1 METIVTLFDNR
12 TLQKAFLQDGIKAV
26 LNKRKSP
33 LRLENEKDGR
43 AFFSDVQYYII
54 NHDSRGLYTTHANT
68 LAAFNKY
75 GIYNGLGL
83 IVAMFDRK
91 EQLNAHGY
99 DMSKIK
105 DPKELIKKYN
115 VVSHNSYIDMD
126 TTRIL
131 VVRSKYGNY
140 PVLFY
145 DWNGPVR
152 DCPAMWAI
160 KMDYHYQTGCNY
172 YETRPILYSTWME
185 LPKELQNASC
195 VVDSSDME
203 DELEMELEVIDKIL
217 NKI

>member
-1 METIVTLFDNR
+1 METTVTLFDNR
-12 TLQKAFLQDGIKAV
+12 TLQKVFLHDGIKAV

-43 AFFSDVQYYII
+43 VFFSDVQDYII
-54 NHDSRGLYTTHANT
+54 KHDSRGLYTTYPNIM
-68 LAAFNKY
+68 AAFKKY
-75 GIYNGLGL
+75 GVNNGVEL

-91 EQLNAHGY
+91 EQLEEQGY

-105 DPKELIKKYN
+105 DPMELIKKYN
-115 VVSHNSYIDMD
+115 VVGRHSYIDMD
-126 TTRIL
+126 TTRTL

-145 DWNGPVR
+145 DWNGPIC

-160 KMDYHYQTGCNY
+160 KLDYHYQTGCKY
-172 YETRPILYSTWME
+172 FETRPILYSTWME

-203 DELEMELEVIDKIL
+203 VELETV
-217 NKI
+217 

>member
-1 METIVTLFDNR
+1 METTVTLFDNR
-12 TLQKAFLQDGIKAV
+12 TLQKVFLQDGIKVV

-43 AFFSDVQYYII
+43 VFFSDVLDYII
-54 NHDSRGLYTTHANT
+54 KHDSHGLYTAYANI
-68 LAAFNKY
+68 LAAFKKY
-75 GIYNGLGL
+75 GVNNGVEL

-91 EQLNAHGY
+91 EQLEEQGY

-105 DPKELIKKYN
+105 DPLELIKKYN
-115 VVSHNSYIDMD
+115 VVGRRSYIDMD
-126 TTRIL
+126 TTRTL

-145 DWNGPVR
+145 DWNGPIC

-160 KMDYHYQTGCNY
+160 KLDYHYQTGCKY
-172 YETRPILYSTWME
+172 FETRPILYSTWTE

-203 DELEMELEVIDKIL
+203 VELETV
-217 NKI
+217 

>member
-1 METIVTLFDNR
+1 METTVTLFDNR
-12 TLQKAFLQDGIKAV
+12 TLQKVFLQDGIKVV
-26 LNKRKSP
+26 LNKRKSL

-43 AFFSDVQYYII
+43 VFFSDVLDYII
-54 NHDSRGLYTTHANT
+54 KHDSHGLYTTYVNI
-68 LAAFNKY
+68 LAAFKKY
-75 GIYNGLGL
+75 GVNNGVEL

-91 EQLNAHGY
+91 EQLEEQGY

-105 DPKELIKKYN
+105 DPLELIKKYN
-115 VVSHNSYIDMD
+115 VVGRRSYIDMD
-126 TTRIL
+126 TTRTL

-145 DWNGPVR
+145 DWNGPIC

-160 KMDYHYQTGCNY
+160 KLDYHYQTGCKY
-172 YETRPILYSTWME
+172 FETRPILYSTWME

-203 DELEMELEVIDKIL
+203 VELETV
-217 NKI
+217 

>member
-1 METIVTLFDNR
+1 METTVTLFDNR
-12 TLQKAFLQDGIKAV
+12 TLQKVFLQDGIKAV

-43 AFFSDVQYYII
+43 VFFSDVQDYIVK
-54 NHDSRGLYTTHANT
+54 HDSHGLYTTYANIA
-68 LAAFNKY
+68 AAFKKY
-75 GIYNGLGL
+75 GVNNGVEL
-83 IVAMFDRK
+83 IVAMFVNK
-91 EQLNAHGY
+91 EHLNVQGY

-126 TTRIL
+126 TTRTL

-145 DWNGPVR
+145 DWNWPIC
-152 DCPAMWAI
+152 DCPALWAI

-172 YETRPILYSTWME
+172 YEVRPILYSTWIE
-185 LPKELQNASC
+185 LPKELQNATC
-195 VVDSSDME
+195 IVDSSDME
-203 DELEMELEVIDKIL
+203 DELVTLKL

>member
-1 METIVTLFDNR
+1 METTVTLFDNR
-12 TLQKAFLQDGIKAV
+12 TLQKVFLHDGIKAI

-43 AFFSDVQYYII
+43 VFFSDVQDYII
-54 NHDSRGLYTTHANT
+54 KHDSRGLYTTYPNIM
-68 LAAFNKY
+68 AAFKKY
-75 GIYNGLGL
+75 GVNNGVEL

-91 EQLNAHGY
+91 EQLEEQGY

-105 DPKELIKKYN
+105 DPMELIKKYN
-115 VVSHNSYIDMD
+115 VVGRRSYIDMD
-126 TTRIL
+126 TTRTL

-145 DWNGPVR
+145 DWNGPIC

-160 KMDYHYQTGCNY
+160 KLDYHYQTGCKY
-172 YETRPILYSTWME
+172 FETRPILYSTWME

-203 DELEMELEVIDKIL
+203 VELETV
-217 NKI
+217 

>member
-1 METIVTLFDNR
+1 METTVTLFDNR
-12 TLQKAFLQDGIKAV
+12 TLQKVFLHDGIKAV

-43 AFFSDVQYYII
+43 VFFSDVQDYII
-54 NHDSRGLYTTHANT
+54 KHDSHGLYTTYPNIM
-68 LAAFNKY
+68 AAFKKY
-75 GIYNGLGL
+75 GVNNGVEL

-91 EQLNAHGY
+91 EQLEEQGY

-105 DPKELIKKYN
+105 DPMELIKKYN
-115 VVSHNSYIDMD
+115 VVGRHSYIDMD
-126 TTRIL
+126 TTRTL

-145 DWNGPVR
+145 DWNGPIC

-160 KMDYHYQTGCNY
+160 KLDYHYQTGCKY
-172 YETRPILYSTWME
+172 FETRPILYSTWME

-203 DELEMELEVIDKIL
+203 VELETV
-217 NKI
+217 

>member
-1 METIVTLFDNR
+1 METTVTLFDNR
-12 TLQKAFLQDGIKAV
+12 TLQKVFLQDGIKAV

-43 AFFSDVQYYII
+43 VFLSDVQDYVIK
-54 NHDSRGLYTTHANT
+54 HDSHGLYTTYANI
-68 LAAFNKY
+68 LAAFKKY
-75 GIYNGLGL
+75 GVNNGIDL
-83 IVAMFDRK
+83 IVAMFDHK
-91 EQLNAHGY
+91 EQLEEQGY

-105 DPKELIKKYN
+105 DPRELIKKYN

-126 TTRIL
+126 TTRTL

-145 DWNGPVR
+145 DWAGPVC
-152 DCPAMWAI
+152 DCPALWAI
-160 KMDYHYQTGCNY
+160 KMDYHYQTGCSY
-172 YETRPILYSTWME
+172 YEARPILYSTWME

-203 DELEMELEVIDKIL
+203 DESEIA
-217 NKI
+217 

>member
-1 METIVTLFDNR
+1 METTVTLFDNR
-12 TLQKAFLQDGIKAV
+12 TLQKVFLQDGIKAV

-43 AFFSDVQYYII
+43 VFFSDVQDYIVK
-54 NHDSRGLYTTHANT
+54 HDSHGLYTTYANIA
-68 LAAFNKY
+68 AAFKKY
-75 GIYNGLGL
+75 GVNNGVEL
-83 IVAMFDRK
+83 IVAMFVNK
-91 EQLNAHGY
+91 EHLNAQGY

-126 TTRIL
+126 TTRTL

-145 DWNGPVR
+145 DWNGPIC
-152 DCPAMWAI
+152 DCPALWAI

-172 YETRPILYSTWME
+172 YEVRPILYSTWME
-185 LPKELQNASC
+185 LPKELQNATC
-195 VVDSSDME
+195 IVDSSDME
-203 DELEMELEVIDKIL
+203 DELVTV
-217 NKI
+217 

>member
-1 METIVTLFDNR
+1 METTVTLFDNR
-12 TLQKAFLQDGIKAV
+12 TLQKVFLQDGIKAV

-43 AFFSDVQYYII
+43 IFFSDVQDYIVK
-54 NHDSRGLYTTHANT
+54 HDSHGLYTTYANIA
-68 LAAFNKY
+68 AAFKKY
-75 GIYNGLGL
+75 GVNNGVEL
-83 IVAMFDRK
+83 IVAMFVNK
-91 EQLNAHGY
+91 EHLNVQGY

-126 TTRIL
+126 TTRTL

-145 DWNGPVR
+145 DWNGPIC
-152 DCPAMWAI
+152 DCPALWAI

-172 YETRPILYSTWME
+172 YEVRPILYSTWME
-185 LPKELQNASC
+185 LPKELQNATC
-195 VVDSSDME
+195 IVDNSDME
-203 DELEMELEVIDKIL
+203 DELVTA
-217 NKI
+217 

>member
-1 METIVTLFDNR
+1 METTVTLFDNR
-12 TLQKAFLQDGIKAV
+12 TLQKVFLHDGIKAI

-43 AFFSDVQYYII
+43 VFFSDVQDYII
-54 NHDSRGLYTTHANT
+54 KHDSRGLYTTYPNIM
-68 LAAFNKY
+68 AAFKKY
-75 GIYNGLGL
+75 GVNNGVEL

-91 EQLNAHGY
+91 EQLEEQGY

-105 DPKELIKKYN
+105 DPMELIKKYN
-115 VVSHNSYIDMD
+115 VVGRHSYIDMD
-126 TTRIL
+126 TTRTL

-145 DWNGPVR
+145 DWNGPIC

-160 KMDYHYQTGCNY
+160 KLDYHYQTGCKY
-172 YETRPILYSTWME
+172 FETRPILYSTWME

-203 DELEMELEVIDKIL
+203 AELETI
-217 NKI
+217 

>member
-1 METIVTLFDNR
+1 METTVTLFDNR
-12 TLQKAFLQDGIKAV
+12 TLQKVFLQDGIKAV
-26 LNKRKSP
+26 LNKRKTP

-43 AFFSDVQYYII
+43 VFFSDVLDYII
-54 NHDSRGLYTTHANT
+54 KHDSHGLYTAYANI
-68 LAAFNKY
+68 LAAFKKY
-75 GIYNGLGL
+75 GVNNGVEL

-91 EQLNAHGY
+91 EQLEEQGY

-105 DPKELIKKYN
+105 DPLELIKKYN
-115 VVSHNSYIDMD
+115 VVGRRSYIDMD
-126 TTRIL
+126 TTRTL

-145 DWNGPVR
+145 DWNGPIC

-160 KMDYHYQTGCNY
+160 KLDYHYQTGCKY
-172 YETRPILYSTWME
+172 FETRPILYSTWME

-203 DELEMELEVIDKIL
+203 VELETV
-217 NKI
+217 

>member
-1 METIVTLFDNR
+1 METTVTLFDNR

-43 AFFSDVQYYII
+43 VFFSDVQDYIVK
-54 NHDSRGLYTTHANT
+54 HDSHGLYTTYANIA
-68 LAAFNKY
+68 AAFKKY
-75 GIYNGLGL
+75 GVNNGVEL
-83 IVAMFDRK
+83 IVAMFVNK
-91 EQLNAHGY
+91 EHLNVQGY

-115 VVSHNSYIDMD
+115 VVSHISYIDMD
-126 TTRIL
+126 TTRTL

-145 DWNGPVR
+145 DWNGPIC
-152 DCPAMWAI
+152 DCPALWAI

-172 YETRPILYSTWME
+172 YEVRPILYSTWME
-185 LPKELQNASC
+185 LPKELQNATC
-195 VVDSSDME
+195 IVDSSDME
-203 DELEMELEVIDKIL
+203 DELVTAQI
-217 NKI
+217 

>member
-1 METIVTLFDNR
+1 METTVTLFDNR
-12 TLQKAFLQDGIKAV
+12 TLQKVFLHDGIKAI

-43 AFFSDVQYYII
+43 VFFSDVQDYII
-54 NHDSRGLYTTHANT
+54 KHDSHGLYTTYPNIM
-68 LAAFNKY
+68 AAFKKY
-75 GIYNGLGL
+75 GVNNGVEL

-91 EQLNAHGY
+91 EQLEEQGY

-105 DPKELIKKYN
+105 DPMELIKKYN
-115 VVSHNSYIDMD
+115 VVGRHSYIDMD
-126 TTRIL
+126 TTRTL

-145 DWNGPVR
+145 DWNGPIC

-160 KMDYHYQTGCNY
+160 KLDYHYQTGCKY
-172 YETRPILYSTWME
+172 FETRPILYSTWME

-203 DELEMELEVIDKIL
+203 VELETV
-217 NKI
+217 

>member
-1 METIVTLFDNR
+1 METTVTLFDNR
-12 TLQKAFLQDGIKAV
+12 TLQKVFLHDGIKAV

-43 AFFSDVQYYII
+43 VFFSDVQDYII
-54 NHDSRGLYTTHANT
+54 KHDSRGLYTTYPNIM
-68 LAAFNKY
+68 AAFKKY
-75 GIYNGLGL
+75 GVNNGVEL

-91 EQLNAHGY
+91 EQLEEQGY

-105 DPKELIKKYN
+105 DPMELIKKYN
-115 VVSHNSYIDMD
+115 VVGRHSYIDMD
-126 TTRIL
+126 TTRTL

-145 DWNGPVR
+145 DWNGPIC

-160 KMDYHYQTGCNY
+160 KLEYHYQTGCKY
-172 YETRPILYSTWME
+172 FETRPILYSTWME

-203 DELEMELEVIDKIL
+203 VELETV
-217 NKI
+217 

>member
-1 METIVTLFDNR
+1 METTVTLFDNR
-12 TLQKAFLQDGIKAV
+12 TLQKVFLHDGIKAI

-43 AFFSDVQYYII
+43 VFFSDVQDYII
-54 NHDSRGLYTTHANT
+54 KHDSRGLYTTYPNIM
-68 LAAFNKY
+68 AAFKKY
-75 GIYNGLGL
+75 GVNNGVEL

-91 EQLNAHGY
+91 EQLEEQGY

-105 DPKELIKKYN
+105 DPMELIKKYN
-115 VVSHNSYIDMD
+115 VVGRHSYIDMD
-126 TTRIL
+126 TTRTL

-145 DWNGPVR
+145 DWNGPIC

-160 KMDYHYQTGCNY
+160 KLDYHYQTGCKY
-172 YETRPILYSTWME
+172 FETRPILYSTWME

-203 DELEMELEVIDKIL
+203 VELETV
-217 NKI
+217 